1 MDIIH
6 QLDNYVTFFEE
17 QSKHRTAQLTK
28 RLGQSYLLF
37 IANSSEHSLED
48 LF

>member
-1 MDIIH
+1 MGIIY
-6 QLDNYVTFFEE
+6 QLDNYVTLFEE
-17 QSKHRTAQLTK
+17 QSKRRISQPTK

-37 IANSSEHSLED
+37 IVNPSEHNLED